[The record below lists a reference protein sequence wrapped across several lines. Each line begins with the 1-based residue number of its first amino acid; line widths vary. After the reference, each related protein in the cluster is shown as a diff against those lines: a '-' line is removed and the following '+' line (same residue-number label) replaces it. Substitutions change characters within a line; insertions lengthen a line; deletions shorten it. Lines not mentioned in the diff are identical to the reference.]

1 MARGTSQATEG
12 LSLAFGFVVAVLI
25 FWFAGRLLDGWL
37 DTEPWFQIVGAVV
50 GWAFGVLV
58 VYQAAMHRRQ
68 R

>member
-1 MARGTSQATEG
+1 MAKGASQATEG

-37 DTEPWFQIVGAVV
+37 STEPWFQIVGAIV
-50 GWAFGVLV
+50 GWALGVV
-58 VYQAAMHRRQ
+58 AVYQAAMHRRQ